1 MLSALSTWDWTYNL
15 SGNQG
20 LIDQPFVSFVF
31 VFQMA
36 HTEDIFHT
44 VSQNILKD
52 LIIFIYAPM

>member
-15 SGNQG
+15 SGSQG
-20 LIDQPFVSFVF
+20 MIDQPFVF